1 MFGGGLSDCDHH
13 VWGTGFRNRGEM
25 ASRFRSK
32 TFWWRRIVL
41 YPISNAGV
49 PPFLCFQVPFSDW
62 GEYTW
67 RVVAPAK
74 AQSANLWRSTCTTG
88 SFRRGCQRR
97 PQHAR
102 CNSWMRPGSSRI
114 HVRARPSRWNRR
126 GKFGVQERCRYLW
139 YRHAA
144 RILGWCDRKKF
155 PDLVTGI
162 LRAHVFPTP
171 GGEDETTREDG
182 KGGVAA
188 GARAGSIAIDAA
200 HLSAGQSS

>member
-1 MFGGGLSDCDHH
+1 MSDCDHH
-13 VWGTGFRNRGEM
+13 VWGTGFRNRGKM

-41 YPISNAGV
+41 YPISNVGV

-114 HVRARPSRWNRR
+114 HVRAA
-126 GKFGVQERCRYLW
+126 G
-139 YRHAA
+139 
-144 RILGWCDRKKF
+144 
-155 PDLVTGI
+155 TGE
-162 LRAHVFPTP
+162 ANSVF
-171 GGEDETTREDG
+171 
-182 KGGVAA
+182 KNVAA
-188 GARAGSIAIDAA
+188 ICGIGTPREFWVGVIAR
-200 HLSAGQSS
+200 SSPTS